1 MINGKLNNIYCK
13 IDKALNIALPLCFS
27 GAKAVG
33 LGEIFNDFTEE
44 EETEKTKKA
53 SNYDVTKIV
62 PDHGYYG
69 PNCSLFMYKVKH
81 LY

>member
-13 IDKALNIALPLCFS
+13 IDKALNIALPLCFP

-33 LGEIFNDFTEE
+33 LGEIFHDFTEE

-53 SNYDVTKIV
+53 
-62 PDHGYYG
+62 
-69 PNCSLFMYKVKH
+69 
-81 LY
+81 